1 MTTALDQPKVITWAG
16 NYWNLPTLPDDQIK
30 WLEEQFDPS
39 DPINQQRYLAPIQ
52 AELTRRMPSFE
63 KLIIIEAI
71 KNNAFGIGERFKDEL
86 VRHNL
91 LVADLITCNTRGQ
104 LTANRLEQGFE
115 LAISGRW
122 ELPDR
127 PGRAFLVD
135 SFGKEFGSLKYQVKS
150 NNSKL
155 TNFNECSC
163 EDFTYK
169 AAGKFRGFCKH
180 VIAVWIISEALKL

>member
-1 MTTALDQPKVITWAG
+1 MTLALEQPKVITWAG
-16 NYWNLPTLPDDQIK
+16 NYWNLPTLPDDEIK
-30 WLEEQFDPS
+30 WLESQFDAS
-39 DPINQQRYLAPIQ
+39 DPINQRYLAPIQ
-52 AELTRRMPSFE
+52 AELMQRLPSPE
-63 KLIIIEAI
+63 KLFIIEAI

-86 VRHNL
+86 ARHNL
-91 LVADLITCNTRGQ
+91 LVADLITCNQRGQ

-127 PGRAFLVD
+127 PGRSFLVD
-135 SFGKEFGSLKYQVKS
+135 SFGKGFGSLRYYVKS
-150 NNSKL
+150 NNSKC

-163 EDFTYK
+163 DDFTYK

-180 VIAVWIISEALKL
+180 VIAVWIISEAMKL